1 MNIQTPISQD
11 LRKRLDPVTLEV
23 IRNAFPAVSNE
34 MSYDLQ
40 RTSYNMMIYEVCDYS
55 CTLLDTEG
63 TLISQNIGG
72 VSHFIA
78 DMGVVIK
85 DGVARYGLDGF
96 APGDVLITNHQAVA
110 GQHLNNIVIY
120 TPFFFEG
127 KLTAFPAV
135 RAHWVD
141 VGGLSTGF
149 GALGSTDPWSE
160 GLQINQLKIYEAG
173 KPDEKLLQMI
183 ADNIRFPQAAM
194 GDLRSQIAACRLA
207 ERRLEEVY
215 KRYGVETINGALEVI
230 YSETERKCRA
240 VVETIPDGVY
250 EADNYIDAPGA
261 KEPLVHVHVKVTISG
276 SDMTIDFTG
285 TSAQTSGNNNSR
297 TLAGA
302 YIAYKGL
309 TTPVE
314 PANEGSF
321 RALKAIV
328 PEGSIMMAKYPAA
341 MADWA
346 SPIPG
351 SVDAVFKALA
361 GAIPDRVPAGHFG
374 YMMIGRS
381 FTGYDPRRGRS
392 FVLQTIDGGGWGGRP
407 TQDGPSGSVTVC
419 QGDVRNAP
427 IESIEQKCP
436 VIVEA
441 RELLPDTGGPGK
453 FRGGLGLRLQ
463 VRALEEGRWGLPPHR
478 RNTYPPWGL
487 WGGKLGRGG
496 TNWVKTPED
505 SEWKQTGIYRLPVT
519 KQTVI
524 RAQTTGGGGWGDP
537 LERDPER
544 VLTDVLNRYVSKQGA
559 HDDYG
564 VVITDDDRIDVK
576 ATEALRSHVRAQAK
590 AQAETEAKA
599 ASA

>member
-1 MNIQTPISQD
+1 MTVQEV
-11 LRKRLDPVTLEV
+11 RKRLDPVTLEV
-23 IRNAFPAVSNE
+23 IRNAVPAISNE
-34 MSYDLQ
+34 MSFDLQ

-55 CTLLDTEG
+55 CTLLDTAG
-63 TLISQNIGG
+63 TLMSQNIGG

-85 DGVARYGLDGF
+85 DGISRHGLENF
-96 APGDVLITNHQAVA
+96 SQGDVLITNHQAVA
-110 GQHLNNIVIY
+110 GQHLNNIVVY
-120 TPFFFEG
+120 TPFFLDG
-127 KLTAFPAV
+127 VLTAFPAV

-149 GALGSTDPWSE
+149 GALGSTDAWSE
-160 GLQINQLKIYEAG
+160 GLQLNQLKIYEAG
-173 KPDEKLLQMI
+173 KPDNKLLQVI
-183 ADNIRFPQAAM
+183 SDNIRFPQAAM

-207 ERRLEEVY
+207 ERRLEELY
-215 KRYGVETINGALEVI
+215 KRYGPETIAAAMEII

-276 SDMTIDFTG
+276 SNMEIDFTG
-285 TSAQTSGNNNSR
+285 TSPQTSGNNNSR
-297 TLAGA
+297 TLAAA

-309 TTPVE
+309 TTPLE

-328 PEGSIMMAKYPAA
+328 PEGCIMMARFPAA

-361 GAIPDRVPAGHFG
+361 PAIPDRIPAGHFG

-381 FTGYDPRRGRS
+381 FTGYDPRRGKS

-441 RELLPDTGGPGK
+441 RELLPDTAGPGK
-453 FRGGLGLRLQ
+453 YRGGLGLRLQ

-487 WGGKLGRGG
+487 WGGKIGRGG
-496 TNWVKTPED
+496 SNWVKTPED
-505 SEWKQTGIYRLPVT
+505 NDWQRTGIYRLPVT

-537 LERDPER
+537 LERDPEM
-544 VLTDVLNRYVSKQGA
+544 VLTDVLNGYVSRQGA
-559 HDDYG
+559 GDDYG
-564 VVITDDDRIDVK
+564 VVIDDRDQIDVA
-576 ATEALRSHVRAQAK
+576 ATEALRQEMRAQAK
-590 AQAETEAKA
+590 AA
-599 ASA
+599 AG

>member
-1 MNIQTPISQD
+1 M
-11 LRKRLDPVTLEV
+11 
-23 IRNAFPAVSNE
+23 A
-34 MSYDLQ
+34 M
-40 RTSYNMMIYEVCDYS
+40 
-55 CTLLDTEG
+55 
-63 TLISQNIGG
+63 
-72 VSHFIA
+72 
-78 DMGVVIK
+78 
-85 DGVARYGLDGF
+85 
-96 APGDVLITNHQAVA
+96 
-110 GQHLNNIVIY
+110 
-120 TPFFFEG
+120 
-127 KLTAFPAV
+127 LTAFPAV

-160 GLQINQLKIYEAG
+160 GLQLNQLKIYEAG
-173 KPDEKLLQMI
+173 KPDNKLLQVI
-183 ADNIRFPQAAM
+183 SDNIRFPQAAM

-207 ERRLEEVY
+207 ERRLEELY
-215 KRYGVETINGALEVI
+215 KRYGAETIAAAMEII

-250 EADNYIDAPGA
+250 EADNYVDAPGA
-261 KEPLVHVHVKVTISG
+261 KEPLVHIHVKVTVSG
-276 SDMTIDFTG
+276 SDMEIDFTG
-285 TSAQTSGNNNSR
+285 TQPQTSGNNNSR
-297 TLAGA
+297 TLAAA

-309 TTPVE
+309 TTPLE

-328 PEGSIMMAKYPAA
+328 PEGCIMMANYPAA

-361 GAIPDRVPAGHFG
+361 PAIPERIPAGHFG

-381 FTGYDPRRGRS
+381 FTGYDPRRGKS

-453 FRGGLGLRLQ
+453 YPRRARL
-463 VRALEEGRWGLPPHR
+463 APAGEGA
-478 RNTYPPWGL
+478 
-487 WGGKLGRGG
+487 GRGPLG
-496 TNWVKTPED
+496 PAAASAQHLSAV
-505 SEWKQTGIYRLPVT
+505 GPVGR
-519 KQTVI
+519 QA
-524 RAQTTGGGGWGDP
+524 RPRRHQLGQDAGGHGVEADRDLSAAGDQADGDP
-537 LERDPER
+537 RRRPPAAAAGAIRSSAIREL
-544 VLTDVLNRYVSKQGA
+544 VLTDFLNGYVSQTG
-559 HDDYG
+559 
-564 VVITDDDRIDVK
+564 RP
-576 ATEALRSHVRAQAK
+576 
-590 AQAETEAKA
+590 
-599 ASA
+599 

>member
-1 MNIQTPISQD
+1 VNVVSRD
-11 LRKRLDPVTLEV
+11 LRSRLDPVTLEV
-23 IRNAFPAVSNE
+23 IRNAIPAISNE

-55 CTLLDTEG
+55 CTLLDTAG
-63 TLISQNIGG
+63 TLMSQNIGG

-85 DGVARYGLDGF
+85 DGIARYGLKNF
-96 APGDVLITNHQAVA
+96 AQGDVLITNHQAVA

-120 TPFFFEG
+120 TPFFLDG
-127 KLTAFPAV
+127 VLTAFPAV

-160 GLQINQLKIYEAG
+160 GLQLNQLKIYEAG
-173 KPDEKLLQMI
+173 KPDNKLLQVI

-207 ERRLEEVY
+207 ERRLEELY
-215 KRYGVETINGALEVI
+215 KRYGAETIAAAMEII

-250 EADNYIDAPGA
+250 EADNYVDAPGA
-261 KEPLVHVHVKVTISG
+261 REPLVHVHVKVTVSG
-276 SDMTIDFTG
+276 SDMEIDFTG
-285 TSAQTSGNNNSR
+285 TQPQTSGNNNSR
-297 TLAGA
+297 TLAAA

-309 TTPVE
+309 TTPLE

-328 PEGSIMMAKYPAA
+328 PEGCIMMAKYPAA

-351 SVDAVFKALA
+351 SVDAVIKALA
-361 GAIPDRVPAGHFG
+361 PAIPDRIPAGHFG

-381 FTGYDPRRGRS
+381 FTGYDPRRGKS

-407 TQDGPSGSVTVC
+407 TQDGPSGSVTTC

-441 RELLPDTGGPGK
+441 RELRPDSGGPGK
-453 FRGGLGLRLQ
+453 YRGGLGLRLQ

-496 TNWVKTPED
+496 SNWVKTPED
-505 SEWKQTGIYRLPVT
+505 QEWKPTGIYRLPVT

-524 RAQTTGGGGWGDP
+524 RAETTGGGGWGDP
-537 LERDPER
+537 LDRDPQM
-544 VLTDVLNRYVSKQGA
+544 VLTDFLNGYISKQGA
-559 HDDYG
+559 RDDYG
-564 VVITDDDRIDVK
+564 VVIDDRDQIDLK
-576 ATEALRSHVRAQAK
+576 DTDALRQKLR
-590 AQAETEAKA
+590 TEAKA
-599 ASA
+599 ETS

>member
-1 MNIQTPISQD
+1 MTAQEV
-11 LRKRLDPVTLEV
+11 RRRLDPVTLEV
-23 IRNAFPAVSNE
+23 IRNAVPAISNE
-34 MSYDLQ
+34 MSFDLQ

-55 CTLLDTEG
+55 CTLLDTAG
-63 TLISQNIGG
+63 TLMSQNIGG

-85 DGVARYGLDGF
+85 DGIARHGLENF
-96 APGDVLITNHQAVA
+96 SQGDVLITNHQAVA
-110 GQHLNNIVIY
+110 GQHLNNIVVY
-120 TPFFFEG
+120 TPFFLDG
-127 KLTAFPAV
+127 VLTAFPAV

-149 GALGSTDPWSE
+149 GALGSTDAWSE
-160 GLQINQLKIYEAG
+160 GLQLNQLKIYEAG
-173 KPDEKLLQMI
+173 KPDNKLLQVI
-183 ADNIRFPQAAM
+183 SDNIRFPQAAM

-207 ERRLEEVY
+207 ERRLEELY
-215 KRYGVETINGALEVI
+215 RRYGPETIAAAMEII

-261 KEPLVHVHVKVTISG
+261 KEPLVHVHVKVTVSG
-276 SDMTIDFTG
+276 SDMEIDFTG
-285 TSAQTSGNNNSR
+285 TSPQTSGNNNSR
-297 TLAGA
+297 TLAAA

-309 TTPVE
+309 TTPLE

-328 PEGSIMMAKYPAA
+328 PEGCIMMARFPAA

-361 GAIPDRVPAGHFG
+361 PAIPDRIPAGHFG

-381 FTGYDPRRGRS
+381 FTGYDPRRGKS

-441 RELLPDTGGPGK
+441 RELLPDTAGPGK
-453 FRGGLGLRLQ
+453 YRGGLGLRLQ

-487 WGGKLGRGG
+487 WGGKIGRGG
-496 TNWVKTPED
+496 TNWVKAPED
-505 SEWKQTGIYRLPVT
+505 KEWQSTGIYRLPVT

-524 RAQTTGGGGWGDP
+524 RAQTTGGGGWGNP
-537 LERDPER
+537 LERDPEM
-544 VLTDVLNRYVSKQGA
+544 VLTDLLNGYVGRQGA
-559 HDDYG
+559 RDDYG
-564 VVITDDDRIDVK
+564 VVIDDRDQIDHK
-576 ATEALRSHVRAQAK
+576 ATEALRQEMRAQAK
-590 AQAETEAKA
+590 AA
-599 ASA
+599 AC

>member
-1 MNIQTPISQD
+1 VNVISKD
-11 LRKRLDPVTLEV
+11 IRNRLDPVTLEV
-23 IRNAFPAVSNE
+23 IRNAMPAISNE

-55 CTLLDTEG
+55 CTLLDTSG
-63 TLISQNIGG
+63 TLMSQNIGG

-85 DGVARYGLDGF
+85 DGIARHGLDNLVQ
-96 APGDVLITNHQAVA
+96 GDVLITNHQAVA
-110 GQHLNNIVIY
+110 GQHLNNIVVY
-120 TPFFFEG
+120 TPFFLDG
-127 KLTAFPAV
+127 ILTAFPAV

-149 GALGSTDPWSE
+149 GALGSTDAWSE
-160 GLQINQLKIYEAG
+160 GLQLNQLKIYEAG
-173 KPDEKLLQMI
+173 KPDNKLLQVI
-183 ADNIRFPQAAM
+183 SDNIRFPQAAM

-207 ERRLEEVY
+207 ERRLDELY
-215 KRYGVETINGALEVI
+215 RRYGADTIAAAMEII
-230 YSETERKCRA
+230 YSEVERKCRA

-250 EADNYIDAPGA
+250 EADNYVDAPGA
-261 KEPLVHVHVKVTISG
+261 KEPLVHIHVKVTVSG
-276 SDMTIDFTG
+276 SDMVIDFTG
-285 TSAQTSGNNNSR
+285 TQPQTSGNNNSR
-297 TLAGA
+297 TLAAA

-309 TTPVE
+309 TTPLE

-328 PEGSIMMAKYPAA
+328 PEGSIMMARFPAA

-351 SVDAVFKALA
+351 SVDAVFKALSP
-361 GAIPDRVPAGHFG
+361 AIPDRIPAGHFG

-381 FTGYDPRRGRS
+381 FTGYDPRRGRN

-407 TQDGPSGSVTVC
+407 TQQDGPSGSVTVC

-436 VIVEA
+436 VIVEE
-441 RELLPDTGGPGK
+441 RGLIPDTAGPGK

-463 VRALEEGRWGLPPHR
+463 VKALEEGRWGLPPHR

-487 WGGKLGRGG
+487 WGGKIGRGG
-496 TNWVKTPED
+496 SNWVKTPED
-505 SEWKQTGIYRLPVT
+505 KEWQQTGIYRLPVG
-519 KQTVI
+519 KGTVI

-537 LERDPER
+537 LERDPQL
-544 VLTDVLNRYVSKQGA
+544 VLTDVLNHYVSKQGA
-559 HDDYG
+559 RDDYG
-564 VVITDDDRIDVK
+564 VAIDDQDQIDMK
-576 ATEALRSHVRAQAK
+576 ATEKLRTEMRLQAK
-590 AQAETEAKA
+590 ATTP
-599 ASA
+599 

>member
-1 MNIQTPISQD
+1 M
-11 LRKRLDPVTLEV
+11 
-23 IRNAFPAVSNE
+23 PAISNE
-34 MSYDLQ
+34 MSHDLQ

-55 CTLLDTEG
+55 CTLLDTKG
-63 TLISQNIGG
+63 TLMCQNIGG

-78 DMGVVIK
+78 DMGVVIQ
-85 DGVARYGLDGF
+85 DGIDRYGLKNF

-120 TPFFFEG
+120 TPFFLDG

-141 VGGLSTGF
+141 IGGLSTGF
-149 GALGSTDPWSE
+149 GALGAGDPWSE
-160 GLQINQLKIYEAG
+160 GLQLNQLKIYEAG
-173 KPDEKLLQMI
+173 NPDKKLLQVI
-183 ADNIRFPQAAM
+183 ADNIRFPEAAM

-207 ERRLEEVY
+207 ERRLDELY
-215 KRYGVETINGALEVI
+215 RRYGQETIAAAMEVI
-230 YSETERKCRA
+230 YSEAERKCRA

-261 KEPLVHVHVKVTISG
+261 KEPVVHVHVKVTVSG
-276 SDMTIDFTG
+276 SDMVIDYTG
-285 TSAQTSGNNNSR
+285 TQAQTAGNNNSR
-297 TLAGA
+297 TLAAA

-309 TTPVE
+309 TTPLE

-321 RALKAIV
+321 RALTAIV
-328 PEGSIMMAKYPAA
+328 PEGSIMMAKFPAA

-361 GAIPDRVPAGHFG
+361 PAIPDRIPAGHFG

-381 FTGYDPRRGRS
+381 FTGYDPRRGKS
-392 FVLQTIDGGGWGGRP
+392 FVLQSIDGGGWGGRP

-441 RELLPDTGGPGK
+441 RELRPDSAGPGK
-453 FRGGLGLRLQ
+453 YRGGLGLRLQ

-478 RNTYPPWGL
+478 RNTFPPWGL

-496 TNWVKTPED
+496 SNWVKTPED
-505 SEWKQTGIYRLPVT
+505 KEWQPTGIYRLPVG

-524 RAQTTGGGGWGDP
+524 RAETTGGGGWGDA
-537 LERDPER
+537 LERDTAM
-544 VLTDVLNRYVSKQGA
+544 VLNDVLNGYVSKQGA
-559 HDDYG
+559 RDDYG
-564 VVITDDDRIDVK
+564 VVIDDRGQVDVK
-576 ATEALRSHVRAQAK
+576 ATEALRQKMRAEARANADKTK
-590 AQAETEAKA
+590 AGKA
-599 ASA
+599 

>member
-1 MNIQTPISQD
+1 M
-11 LRKRLDPVTLEV
+11 
-23 IRNAFPAVSNE
+23 
-34 MSYDLQ
+34 
-40 RTSYNMMIYEVCDYS
+40 
-55 CTLLDTEG
+55 
-63 TLISQNIGG
+63 SQNIGG

-85 DGVARYGLDGF
+85 DGIARHGLDNF
-96 APGDVLITNHQAVA
+96 AQGDVLITNHQAVA

-120 TPFFFEG
+120 TPFFLDG
-127 KLTAFPAV
+127 VLTAFPAV

-160 GLQINQLKIYEAG
+160 GLQLNQLKIYEAG
-173 KPDEKLLQMI
+173 
-183 ADNIRFPQAAM
+183 QAGQQAVA
-194 GDLRSQIAACRLA
+194 GDRRTTSASRRPRWAICAPQIAACRLA
-207 ERRLEEVY
+207 ERRLEELY
-215 KRYGVETINGALEVI
+215 KRYGAETIAAAMEII

-250 EADNYIDAPGA
+250 EADNYVDAPGA
-261 KEPLVHVHVKVTISG
+261 KEPLVHIHVKVTVSG
-276 SDMTIDFTG
+276 SDMEIDFTG
-285 TSAQTSGNNNSR
+285 TQPQTAGNNNSR
-297 TLAGA
+297 TLAAA

-309 TTPVE
+309 TTPLE

-328 PEGSIMMAKYPAA
+328 PEGCIMMAKYPAA

-361 GAIPDRVPAGHFG
+361 PAIPDRIPAGHFG

-381 FTGYDPRRGRS
+381 FTGYDPRRGKS

-441 RELLPDTGGPGK
+441 RELLPDTGRSRQISRRARAAAAGEGARRRPLGPAAASPQHLSAVGPVG
-453 FRGGLGLRLQ
+453 RQARPRRHQLGQ
-463 VRALEEGRWGLPPHR
+463 DAGRQGMAADRDLPAAGDQADRHPR
-478 RNTYPPWGL
+478 RDHGRRR
-487 WGGKLGRGG
+487 LGR
-496 TNWVKTPED
+496 
-505 SEWKQTGIYRLPVT
+505 SARS
-519 KQTVI
+519 
-524 RAQTTGGGGWGDP
+524 RA
-537 LERDPER
+537 RA
-544 VLTDVLNRYVSKQGA
+544 GA
-559 HDDYG
+559 H
-564 VVITDDDRIDVK
+564 RCPQP
-576 ATEALRSHVRAQAK
+576 LRQQAGRA
-590 AQAETEAKA
+590 
-599 ASA
+599 

>member
-1 MNIQTPISQD
+1 M
-11 LRKRLDPVTLEV
+11 
-23 IRNAFPAVSNE
+23 
-34 MSYDLQ
+34 
-40 RTSYNMMIYEVCDYS
+40 
-55 CTLLDTEG
+55 
-63 TLISQNIGG
+63 SQNIGG

-78 DMGVVIK
+78 DMGIVIK
-85 DGVARYGLDGF
+85 DGVARHGLANF
-96 APGDVLITNHQAVA
+96 EPGDVLITNHQAIA
-110 GQHLNNIVIY
+110 GQHLNNIVVY
-120 TPFFFEG
+120 TPFFLDGEI
-127 KLTAFPAV
+127 TAFPAV

-149 GALGSTDPWSE
+149 GALSSTDAWSE
-160 GLQINQLKIYEAG
+160 GLQLNQLKIYEAG
-173 KPDEKLLQMI
+173 KPDKKLLQVI

-207 ERRLEEVY
+207 ERRLEELY
-215 KRYGVETINGALEVI
+215 RRYGKETIAAAMEII

-250 EADNYIDAPGA
+250 EADNYIEAPGA
-261 KEPLVHVHVKVTISG
+261 KEPIVHIHVKVTVSG
-276 SDMTIDFTG
+276 SDMEIDFTG
-285 TSAQTSGNNNSR
+285 TQPQTSGNNNSR
-297 TLAGA
+297 TLAAA

-309 TTPVE
+309 TTPLE

-328 PEGSIMMAKYPAA
+328 PEGCIMMARFPAA

-361 GAIPDRVPAGHFG
+361 PAIPDRIPAGHFG

-381 FTGYDPRRGRS
+381 FTGYDPRRGRN

-427 IESIEQKCP
+427 IESMEQKCP

-441 RELLPDTGGPGK
+441 RELVPDTGGPGK
-453 FRGGLGLRLQ
+453 NRGGLGLRLQ
-463 VRALEEGRWGLPPHR
+463 IRALEEGRFGLPPHR
-478 RNTYPPWGL
+478 RCYYPPWGL
-487 WGGKLGRGG
+487 WGGEVGRGG
-496 TNWVKTPED
+496 ANWVKTPED
-505 SEWKQTGIYRLPVT
+505 SEWQRTGIYRLPVGKGT
-519 KQTVI
+519 AI
-524 RAQTTGGGGWGDP
+524 RAETTGGGGFGDP

-544 VLTDVLNRYVSKQGA
+544 VLLDVRNRYVSRKGA
-559 HDDYG
+559 REDYG
-564 VVITDDDRIDVK
+564 VVVTDDDEIDLA
-576 ATEALRSHVRAQAK
+576 ATKALRAEMRRRQEK
-590 AQAETEAKA
+590 AQA
-599 ASA
+599 

>member
-1 MNIQTPISQD
+1 VNVVSRE
-11 LRKRLDPVTLEV
+11 LRSRLDPVTLEV
-23 IRNAFPAVSNE
+23 IRNAIPAISNE

-55 CTLLDTEG
+55 CTLLDTAG
-63 TLISQNIGG
+63 TLMSQNIGG

-85 DGVARYGLDGF
+85 DGIDRYGLKNF
-96 APGDVLITNHQAVA
+96 ASGDVLITNHQAVA

-120 TPFFFEG
+120 TPFFLDG
-127 KLTAFPAV
+127 VLTAFPAV

-160 GLQINQLKIYEAG
+160 GLQLNQLKIYEAG
-173 KPDEKLLQMI
+173 KPDNKLLRVI

-207 ERRLEEVY
+207 ERRLEELY
-215 KRYGVETINGALEVI
+215 KRYGAETIAAAMEII

-250 EADNYIDAPGA
+250 EADNYVDAPGA
-261 KEPLVHVHVKVTISG
+261 REPLVHIHVKVTVSG
-276 SDMTIDFTG
+276 SDMEIDFTG
-285 TSAQTSGNNNSR
+285 TQPQTSGNNNSR
-297 TLAGA
+297 TLAAA

-309 TTPVE
+309 TTPLE

-328 PEGSIMMAKYPAA
+328 PEGCIMMAKYPAA

-361 GAIPDRVPAGHFG
+361 PAIPDRIPAGHFG

-381 FTGYDPRRGRS
+381 FTGYDPRRGKS

-407 TQDGPSGSVTVC
+407 TQDGPSGSVTTC

-441 RELLPDTGGPGK
+441 RELRPDSAGPGK
-453 FRGGLGLRLQ
+453 YRGGLGLRLQ

-496 TNWVKTPED
+496 SNWVKTPED
-505 SEWKQTGIYRLPVT
+505 QEWKPTGIYRLPVT

-524 RAQTTGGGGWGDP
+524 RAETTGGGGWGDP
-537 LERDPER
+537 LDRDPQM
-544 VLTDVLNRYVSKQGA
+544 VLTDFLNGYISRQGA

-564 VVITDDDRIDVK
+564 VVIDDRDQIDLQ
-576 ATEALRSHVRAQAK
+576 ATEALRQTMRA
-590 AQAETEAKA
+590 EAKA
-599 ASA
+599 SGLAASISRN

>member
-1 MNIQTPISQD
+1 MSQISPAM
-11 LRKRLDPVTLEV
+11 RKRLDPVTLEV
-23 IRNAFPAVSNE
+23 IRNAMPAISNE
-34 MSYDLQ
+34 MSVDLQ

-55 CTLLDTEG
+55 CTLLDTQG
-63 TLISQNIGG
+63 TLMSQNIGG

-85 DGVARYGLDGF
+85 DGIGRYGEDF
-96 APGDVLITNHQAVA
+96 TKGDVLITNHQAVA
-110 GQHLNNIVIY
+110 GQHLNNIVVY
-120 TPFFFEG
+120 TPFFLDG
-127 KLTAFPAV
+127 KLTGFPAV

-141 VGGLSTGF
+141 IGGLSTGF
-149 GALGSTDPWSE
+149 GALGSSDPWSE
-160 GLQINQLKIYEAG
+160 GLQINQLKIYEGG
-173 KPDEKLLQMI
+173 KPDKKLLQMI
-183 ADNIRFPQAAM
+183 SDNIRFPEAAM

-207 ERRLEEVY
+207 ERRLEELY
-215 KRYGVETINGALEVI
+215 KRYGEETIIAAMEII

-250 EADNYIDAPGA
+250 EADNYVDAPGA
-261 KEPLVHVHVKVTISG
+261 KEPLVHIHVKVTVSG

-285 TSAQTSGNNNSR
+285 TQPQTAGNNNSR
-297 TLAGA
+297 TLAAA

-309 TTPVE
+309 TTPLE

-328 PEGSIMMAKYPAA
+328 PEGCIMMASYPAA

-361 GAIPDRVPAGHFG
+361 PAIRDRIPAGHFG

-381 FTGYDPRRGRS
+381 FTGYDPRRGKK

-419 QGDVRNAP
+419 QGDVRNGP

-441 RELLPDTGGPGK
+441 RELLPDTGGPGR

-496 TNWVKTPED
+496 SNWVKTRED
-505 SEWKQTGIYRLPVT
+505 NNWKQTGIYRLPVE
-519 KQTVI
+519 KDTVI
-524 RAQTTGGGGWGDP
+524 RAQTTGGGGWGNP
-537 LERDPER
+537 LDRDPQM
-544 VLTDVLNRYVSKQGA
+544 VLNDILNGYVSKKGA
-559 HDDYG
+559 REDYG
-564 VVITDDDRIDVK
+564 VVIGDDGSVDIAATASLREKMQKEVKTD
-576 ATEALRSHVRAQAK
+576 AGS
-590 AQAETEAKA
+590 
-599 ASA
+599 

>member
-1 MNIQTPISQD
+1 VNIISRD
-11 LRKRLDPVTLEV
+11 LRSRLDPVTLEV
-23 IRNAFPAVSNE
+23 IRNAMPAISNE

-55 CTLLDTEG
+55 CTLLDTAG
-63 TLISQNIGG
+63 TLMSQNIGG

-85 DGVARYGLDGF
+85 DGIARYGLENF
-96 APGDVLITNHQAVA
+96 ATGDVLITNHQAVA

-120 TPFFFEG
+120 TPFFLNG
-127 KLTAFPAV
+127 VLTAFPAV

-160 GLQINQLKIYEAG
+160 GLQLNQLKIYEAG
-173 KPDEKLLQMI
+173 KPDNKLLQVI

-207 ERRLEEVY
+207 ERRLEELY
-215 KRYGVETINGALEVI
+215 KRYGAETIAAAMEII
-230 YSETERKCRA
+230 YSEAERKCRA

-250 EADNYIDAPGA
+250 EADNYVDAPGA
-261 KEPLVHVHVKVTISG
+261 KEPLVHIHVKVTVSG
-276 SDMTIDFTG
+276 SDMEIDFTG
-285 TSAQTSGNNNSR
+285 TQPQTSGNNNSR
-297 TLAGA
+297 TLAAA

-309 TTPVE
+309 TTPLE

-328 PEGSIMMAKYPAA
+328 PEGCIMMAKYPAA

-361 GAIPDRVPAGHFG
+361 PAIPDRIPAGHFG

-381 FTGYDPRRGRS
+381 FTGYCPRRGKS

-407 TQDGPSGSVTVC
+407 TQDGPSGSVTTC

-441 RELLPDTGGPGK
+441 RELRPDSGGPGK
-453 FRGGLGLRLQ
+453 YRGGLGLRLQ

-496 TNWVKTPED
+496 SNWVKTPED
-505 SEWKQTGIYRLPVT
+505 HEWKPTGIYRLPVT
-519 KQTVI
+519 RQTVI
-524 RAQTTGGGGWGDP
+524 RAETTGGGGWGDP
-537 LERDPER
+537 LDRDPQM
-544 VLTDVLNRYVSKQGA
+544 VLTDFLNGYISKQGA
-559 HDDYG
+559 HDDYA
-564 VVITDDDRIDVK
+564 VVIDDRDQIDLK
-576 ATEALRSHVRAQAK
+576 ATDALRQRMR
-590 AQAETEAKA
+590 AETKA
-599 ASA
+599 EST